1 MRAKKS
7 RVAASAFCFVAFC
20 IAACLAVVPAL
31 AGNVTTVEGTICTSG
46 FDAPI
51 TDTQLQQMISQNIPA
66 SSQSLIM
73 MDQCFGA
80 NSAQA
85 FAGLGNTAVIS
96 STSIGQV
103 AFVGAY
109 GPAATTA
116 LAPGADNTGETVQ
129 AAGTSTVFGGQ
140 RPSQL
145 GDGNGGT
152 PNTGNLNPAN
162 FSLAPVNPISGPVT
176 SRHILIY
183 AGEPTSDDT
192 TAIQNINN
200 NFEGQPDTTI
210 TTVGDNG
217 ETPWQQPGTAAGLE
231 AALQQIGQTISN
243 SPNPVSEQF
252 IMYVGDHGGL
262 TATQLRTTRVYPYAQ
277 APLTDTT
284 NITGSPGLNS
294 SLITFDDDDFGG
306 VIAAVQPPQP
316 VQVNAKAAIKAKS
329 AAQGVTVDESPTSPT
344 PLQIFQM
351 ATTQGGFSCFVDLSS
366 TGNNDPMP
374 ISELSS
380 VFSSWVM
387 NVTIQ
392 TGPNAGTDFTLT
404 DPTLE
409 PTDLDGD
416 STLGDTPGEGV
427 TLLYPVDPSLLAGE
441 LFGVNAEID
450 ITAGG
455 GLDSWL
461 VSDPSEY
468 TGDIPLVPE
477 PSAIGLLGAAAAYRS
492 ISRRK
497 RA

>member
-1 MRAKKS
+1 
-7 RVAASAFCFVAFC
+7 
-20 IAACLAVVPAL
+20 
-31 AGNVTTVEGTICTSG
+31 
-46 FDAPI
+46 
-51 TDTQLQQMISQNIPA
+51 
-66 SSQSLIM
+66 
-73 MDQCFGA
+73 
-80 NSAQA
+80 
-85 FAGLGNTAVIS
+85 
-96 STSIGQV
+96 
-103 AFVGAY
+103 
-109 GPAATTA
+109 
-116 LAPGADNTGETVQ
+116 
-129 AAGTSTVFGGQ
+129 
-140 RPSQL
+140 L
-145 GDGNGGT
+145 GDGEGGT

-162 FSLAPVNPISGPVT
+162 FSLAPVDPENGPVT

-192 TAIQNINN
+192 TAIQNVNN
-200 NFEGQPDTTI
+200 NFAGQPDTTL

-217 ETPWQQPGTAAGLE
+217 DAPWQQPGTAAGLQSALE
-231 AALQQIGQTISN
+231 AIGQAISN
-243 SPNPVSEQF
+243 SPDPAGEQF

-262 TATQLRTTRVYPYAQ
+262 TATQLRTTRVYTNVQTA
-277 APLTDTT
+277 LTDTT
-284 NITGSPGLNS
+284 NITINPGQNS

-306 VIAAVQPPQP
+306 VIAAVQPHPI
-316 VQVNAKAAIKAKS
+316 QVNANAAKAKT
-329 AAQGVTVDESPTSPT
+329 AGVTVDESPTSPT

-409 PTDLDGD
+409 PMDLDGD
-416 STLGDTPGEGV
+416 STIGDTAGEGV
-427 TLLYPVDPSLLAGE
+427 TLLFPVDPSLMAGE
-441 LFGVNAEID
+441 LFGVNAEVD
-450 ITAGG
+450 ITADDGPG
-455 GLDSWL
+455 SWL

-477 PSAIGLLGAAAAYRS
+477 PSAIGLLGAAAAYRL